1 MIISIC
7 AKCSDLC
14 HIYFNNKERDGYVP
28 RNLGIGG
35 GDYIEFNLDTISG
48 QIQGWKPLSDEEVEE
63 ICIGKQ
69 K

>member
-1 MIISIC
+1 MICVIFI
-7 AKCSDLC
+7 L
-14 HIYFNNKERDGYVP
+14 IIR
-28 RNLGIGG
+28 IGG
-35 GDYIEFNLDTISG
+35 GDYIEFNLDDTISG